1 MVQLDRLLTWSNPIE
16 RKSDPYKK
24 RSPTVVRIVERRGGI
39 CCCKNTLFCRNLQIF
54 SIENCISCMGFNVKS
69 SNFHVFS
76 PQNL

>member
-39 CCCKNTLFCRNLQIF
+39 CCCKILFFIGNSKYFL
-54 SIENCISCMGFNVKS
+54 
-69 SNFHVFS
+69 
-76 PQNL
+76 QNLLVKYGF